1 MRGDVVTL
9 GSSCG
14 INGCQRVTVTH
25 IAGGDMSAVAS
36 LVDGQ
41 GMDVDI
47 MTPVDAI
54 SVAANAINPD
64 VSVNITP
71 KDNDGLT
78 TVVSLVCETSQGGWE
93 YLMVKEGEIVLIDGE
108 RVMVRRASRTN

>member
-36 LVDGQ
+36 FVNGQ
-41 GMDVDI
+41 GMDVDV

-54 SVAANAINPD
+54 SVSADAVNQD
-64 VSVNITP
+64 VSVNVAP
-71 KDNDGLT
+71 KDDDGLT
-78 TVVSLVCETSQGGWE
+78 TVVSLVCATSQGKWE
-93 YLMVKEGEIVLIDGE
+93 YLLVNEGEIMLIDGE
-108 RVMVRRASRTN
+108 CVMVMRKPRNI